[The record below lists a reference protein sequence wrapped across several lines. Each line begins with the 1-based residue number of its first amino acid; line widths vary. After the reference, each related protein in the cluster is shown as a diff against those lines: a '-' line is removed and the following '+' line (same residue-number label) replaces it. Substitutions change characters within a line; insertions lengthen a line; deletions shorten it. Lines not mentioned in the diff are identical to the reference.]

1 VRIAKSMV
9 DAAMKKLALI
19 AVLALAASPV
29 AAQMAT
35 TNAQELSGEGALT
48 APSQAPTTGVV
59 CIEEIAGTLCNVITG
74 PSNGGYGTGSVTVGS
89 SAPPVS
95 IPPCTEFPPA
105 NELCN

>member
-1 VRIAKSMV
+1 
-9 DAAMKKLALI
+9 MKKLALV
-19 AVLALAASPV
+19 AVLTLAASPA
-29 AAQMAT
+29 AAQVST
-35 TNAQELSGEGALT
+35 SNAQGLPGQGAFST
-48 APSQAPTTGVV
+48 PSQAPTTGVI

-95 IPPCTEFPPA
+95 IPPCQEFPPA